1 MNTPDNPI
9 EVRLSSYTAIP
20 ADEVTATDAAESI
33 GSIAKRLRTLSW
45 TLHFYADVLKD
56 HDALSYEGSAAMDAV
71 LKLEGV
77 ADDLAKLPAKVA
89 YHLANPPTRWDCP
102 PGAK

>member
-1 MNTPDNPI
+1 MKDPDHPEETP
-9 EVRLSSYTAIP
+9 ETR
-20 ADEVTATDAAESI
+20 AAKK
-33 GSIAKRLRTLSW
+33 IAKIARRLRTFSW

-56 HDALSYEGSAAMDAV
+56 HDALGYEGSAAMDAV
-71 LKLEGV
+71 IKLEGV

-89 YHLANPPTRWDCP
+89 YHLASPPTRWDCT